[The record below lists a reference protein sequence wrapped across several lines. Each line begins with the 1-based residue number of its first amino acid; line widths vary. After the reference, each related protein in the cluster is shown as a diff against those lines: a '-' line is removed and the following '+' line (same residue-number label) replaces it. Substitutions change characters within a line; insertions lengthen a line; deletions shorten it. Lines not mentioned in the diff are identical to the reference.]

1 MVCFVGRNTIATRT
15 VIPTTARKLFGVATI
30 LTTVATGVTTH
41 RGKTSAPHL
50 LKPSEPLATGVETK

>member
-1 MVCFVGRNTIATRT
+1 MVYSAARNTIATRT
-15 VIPTTARKLFGVATI
+15 AIPITARKSFGVATI

-50 LKPSEPLATGVETK
+50 LKPSEPLATGEETK